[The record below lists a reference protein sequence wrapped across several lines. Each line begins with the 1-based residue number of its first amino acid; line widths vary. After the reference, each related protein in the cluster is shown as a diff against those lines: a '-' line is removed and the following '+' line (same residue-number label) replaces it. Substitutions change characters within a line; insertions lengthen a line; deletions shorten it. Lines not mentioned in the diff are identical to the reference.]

1 MRKTTVYIDEE
12 LLKEAID
19 AIGARSKKDAIE
31 AGLRSLVRQHNR
43 EALRKELGSFEI
55 EMTIDQL
62 EELRRAE

>member
-1 MRKTTVYIDEE
+1 MRKTTVYIDEK